1 MEKYNY
7 NIAARVYYRK
17 RFYDINKKLVNHLQF
32 DFALVIC
39 VIYTV

>member
-17 RFYDINKKLVNHLQF
+17 RFYDIKKLVNHLQF